1 MEKIEF
7 EMMLLMMIVVMMVVM
22 TMMMMLLLLLVDSL
36 VVLVM
41 FQEQS
46 FNLKEYF
53 IKERVWGKI
62 KEKCNMK

>member
-1 MEKIEF
+1 MEKIGF
-7 EMMLLMMIVVMMVVM
+7 EMMMMMIVVVMLVVM
-22 TMMMMLLLLLVDSL
+22 TMMLLLLLVDSL

-53 IKERVWGKI
+53 IKRKSV
-62 KEKCNMK
+62 EKNKRGSVI

>member
-1 MEKIEF
+1 MEKIGF
-7 EMMLLMMIVVMMVVM
+7 EMMMMIVVVMLVVM
-22 TMMMMLLLLLVDSL
+22 TMMLLLLLVDSL

-53 IKERVWGKI
+53 IKSVGKNKRGSVI
-62 KEKCNMK
+62 